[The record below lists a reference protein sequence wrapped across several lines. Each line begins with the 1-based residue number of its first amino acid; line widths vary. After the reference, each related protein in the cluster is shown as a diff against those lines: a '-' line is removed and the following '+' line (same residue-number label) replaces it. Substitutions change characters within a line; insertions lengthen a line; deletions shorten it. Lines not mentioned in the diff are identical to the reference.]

1 MDQKGPM
8 TRDGDRL
15 DQAAR
20 AAWLSWVAG
29 MTQDEI
35 ARELGVSRQTAQRLV
50 AQAMAAGIVK
60 VRIDHPLAE
69 CLDLGAALKD
79 RFGLQLAEVAP
90 AAGAAAGVAMQLA
103 ALLETLLARPE
114 PKTLALGTGRTLR
127 AAVAQIGRVDCP
139 QHRVVSLTGTI
150 APDGSAAYYNAL
162 FSLSEKVTAP
172 AFPLIVPVIA
182 ASAEERAALHRQ
194 PGNRRVMA
202 MAAAADAAVIGL
214 GDLGPEAPLR
224 VDGFL
229 TAAEIARLVAAGAVG
244 EILGHAFDIQGRML
258 PRDDR
263 VASAPLPPADRALI
277 VAAVHGPAK
286 RAATLGALRGGL
298 VNGVVCDQDLA
309 AWLLRQGRA

>member
-1 MDQKGPM
+1 MTQKGQM

-79 RFGLQLAEVAP
+79 RFGLQLAEVVP

-114 PKTLALGTGRTLR
+114 SMTLALGTGRTLR
-127 AAVAQIGRVDCP
+127 ATVAQIGRVDCP

-202 MAAAADAAVIGL
+202 MAAAADAALIGL

-229 TAAEIARLVAAGAVG
+229 TVAEIARLVAAGAVG

>member
-1 MDQKGPM
+1 M

-114 PKTLALGTGRTLR
+114 PMTLALGTGRTLR
-127 AAVAQIGRVDCP
+127 AAVAQIGRVDCA

-202 MAAAADAAVIGL
+202 MAAAADAALIGL

-229 TAAEIARLVAAGAVG
+229 TAAEVARLVAAGAVG

-263 VASAPLPPADRALI
+263 VASAPLPLADRALI

-309 AWLLRQGRA
+309 TWLLRQGRA

>member
-1 MDQKGPM
+1 M

-114 PKTLALGTGRTLR
+114 PMTLALGTGRTLR
-127 AAVAQIGRVDCP
+127 AAVAQIGRVDCA

-202 MAAAADAAVIGL
+202 MAAAADAALIGL

-229 TAAEIARLVAAGAVG
+229 TVAEIARLVAAGAVG
-244 EILGHAFDIQGRML
+244 EILGHAFDIEGRML

>member
-1 MDQKGPM
+1 
-8 TRDGDRL
+8 
-15 DQAAR
+15 
-20 AAWLSWVAG
+20 
-29 MTQDEI
+29 
-35 ARELGVSRQTAQRLV
+35 
-50 AQAMAAGIVK
+50 
-60 VRIDHPLAE
+60 
-69 CLDLGAALKD
+69 
-79 RFGLQLAEVAP
+79 
-90 AAGAAAGVAMQLA
+90 
-103 ALLETLLARPE
+103 
-114 PKTLALGTGRTLR
+114 
-127 AAVAQIGRVDCP
+127 
-139 QHRVVSLTGTI
+139 
-150 APDGSAAYYNAL
+150 
-162 FSLSEKVTAP
+162 
-172 AFPLIVPVIA
+172 
-182 ASAEERAALHRQ
+182 
-194 PGNRRVMA
+194 MA
-202 MAAAADAAVIGL
+202 MAAAADAALIGL